1 MNVPTR
7 TPIGFTMPIMDAR
20 PVLDHPLVV
29 VKLKSVSY
37 TVPRGAKTCIRSERY
52 FFTPDIKHSPITG

>member
-1 MNVPTR
+1 
-7 TPIGFTMPIMDAR
+7 MPIIDAR
-20 PVLDHPLVV
+20 PVLDHPLFV

-52 FFTPDIKHSPITG
+52 FSMPDIEYLPIAG